1 MDPVSLSMQPA
12 GALRLGP
19 LAANAPD
26 RCACCGHLAPAASVA
41 GRPLCMTCVP
51 AFALDEPDIDKV
63 SALIWLPHLDQ
74 PVVSRLVT
82 AVHTARAADTTANP
96 TTDPVGFAKAAQAVL
111 DMLLAQR
118 AAAIARIG
126 TDRPSVLRAAGLSLN
141 GITIPKRTGV
151 SALRFVALG
160 GWFGPDNGLYQSA
173 AAEWICGP

>member
-1 MDPVSLSMQPA
+1 
-12 GALRLGP
+12 
-19 LAANAPD
+19 
-26 RCACCGHLAPAASVA
+26 
-41 GRPLCMTCVP
+41 MTCVP

-82 AVHTARAADTTANP
+82 AVHTARAADSTVIP
-96 TTDPVGFAKAAQAVL
+96 TTGPVGFAKAAHAVL

-173 AAEWICGP
+173 AAEWIRGP

>member
-1 MDPVSLSMQPA
+1 
-12 GALRLGP
+12 
-19 LAANAPD
+19 
-26 RCACCGHLAPAASVA
+26 
-41 GRPLCMTCVP
+41 MTCVP

-82 AVHTARAADTTANP
+82 AVHTARAADTTAIP

-141 GITIPKRTGV
+141 GISIPKRTGV
-151 SALRFVALG
+151 SAVRSVALG

-173 AAEWICGP
+173 AAEWVCGP